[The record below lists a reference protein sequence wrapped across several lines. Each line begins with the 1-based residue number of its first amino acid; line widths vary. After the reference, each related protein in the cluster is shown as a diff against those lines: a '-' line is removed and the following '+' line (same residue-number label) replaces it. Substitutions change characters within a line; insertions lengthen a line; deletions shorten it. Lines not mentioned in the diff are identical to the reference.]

1 MTFNMPPSTPQFLPV
16 SRANMTARGWDE
28 LDVLLITG
36 DAYVDHPSFGA
47 AVIGRVLESDGFRV
61 GIIAQ
66 PDWRN
71 VESLKVLGRPRLF
84 CGITAGNLDSMVSNY
99 TAARHKRRE
108 DAYTEG
114 GQTGKRPN
122 HAAVVYSHLCRRA
135 FPGVPIVLGGVEA
148 SLRRVAHYDYW
159 SNGFKP
165 SILLD
170 AKAELL
176 VFGMGE
182 HAARAIAQRLAAGRD
197 LSGIRGTA
205 RLLGA
210 KATATADFSKHL
222 ELPSWDALQQD
233 KYLLTPITKIVE
245 REQSPFNGRP
255 LLQRHGDR
263 AVVVE
268 SPAFPLKGPEMDALY
283 DLPFVRQPHPIYQK
297 TIPAFTMIKDSVTV
311 VRGCPAGCTFCGI
324 GVHQGKFLTS
334 RSKESVMKEIK
345 QMTEAPDFRGTISDL
360 GGPTANLYGCEN
372 DVEDAC
378 KVCRRPSCLHPTICS
393 KFHVESDPAIRL
405 MRAARQAEGVRHVHI
420 QSGIRMDVAFRT
432 PEYLRELIHHHVS
445 GHLKVAPEHLHPDVL
460 KRMRKPAGLFEQF
473 QEMFREESQAAG
485 KEQYLLPYFISSF
498 PGCGD
503 QEMGVVEKFLKNSNW
518 NLQQVQDFIP
528 LPLMPAT
535 AMYVTGLDYDTGQP
549 ITVAR
554 NAGDRYRQRQ
564 ALAPNQRPGETCGP
578 GRKPKWQP
586 QKPMTAVLTDDEAA
600 PNW

>member
-1 MTFNMPPSTPQFLPV
+1 MD
-16 SRANMTARGWDE
+16 ARDWAE

-36 DAYVDHPSFGA
+36 DAYIDHPSFGA
-47 AVIGRVLESDGFRV
+47 AVIGRVLEADGFRV

-71 VESLKVLGRPRLF
+71 VEALKIMGRPRLF
-84 CGITAGNLDSMVSNY
+84 CGITSGNLDSMVSNY

-108 DAYTEG
+108 DAYTEDG
-114 GQTGKRPN
+114 VTGKRPN
-122 HAAVVYSHLCRRA
+122 HAAVVYSQLCRRA

-159 SNGFKP
+159 SDGFKP

-170 AKAELL
+170 AKADLL

-182 HAARAIAQRLAAGRD
+182 NAVREIAQRLNDGQD
-197 LSGIRGTA
+197 IGGIRGTA
-205 RLLGA
+205 RLLGG
-210 KATATADFSKHL
+210 KASAALDYTKLL
-222 ELPSWDALQQD
+222 EIPSYDALLKD
-233 KYLLTPITKIVE
+233 KNLITPITKIVE
-245 REQSPFNGRP
+245 REQSPFNGRV
-255 LLQRHGDR
+255 LVQRHGDR
-263 AVVVE
+263 AVVIE
-268 SPAFPLKGPEMDALY
+268 SPSFPLKSAEMDALY
-283 DLPFVRQPHPIYQK
+283 DLPFVRRPHPTYK
-297 TIPAFTMIKDSVTV
+297 KVIPAFTMIKDSVTV

-334 RSKESVMKEIK
+334 RSEKSVMKEIK
-345 QMTEAPDFRGTISDL
+345 QMTEEPDFRGTISDL

-378 KVCRRPSCLHPTICS
+378 KVCRRPSCLHPTICT
-393 KFHVESDPAIRL
+393 KFHVESDPAIQL
-405 MRAARQAEGVRHVHI
+405 MRAARKAEGVKHVHI

-432 PEYLRELIHHHVS
+432 PEYLKELIHHHVS
-445 GHLKVAPEHLHPDVL
+445 GHLKVAPEHLDASVL

-473 QEMFREESQAAG
+473 QTLFRDESKAAG
-485 KEQYLLPYFISSF
+485 KEQYLTPYFISSF
-498 PGCGD
+498 PGCGEK
-503 QEMGVVEKFLKNSNW
+503 EMGVVEKFLKKENW

-535 AMYVTGLDYDTGQP
+535 AMYVTGLDYDTGTP

-554 NAGDRYRQRQ
+554 GAGDRYRQRQ
-564 ALAPNQRPGETCGP
+564 ALAPNQRMPESRGP
-578 GRKPKWQP
+578 ARRPNWQK
-586 QKPMTAVLTDDEAA
+586 QKPLAVMETEDEENA

>member
-1 MTFNMPPSTPQFLPV
+1 MT
-16 SRANMTARGWDE
+16 RADMTLRGWSE

-36 DAYVDHPSFGA
+36 DAYIDHPSFGA
-47 AVIGRVLESDGFRV
+47 AVIGRVLEADGFRV

-71 VESLKVLGRPRLF
+71 VEALQVMGRPRLF
-84 CGITAGNLDSMVSNY
+84 AGITSGNLDSMVSNY

-108 DAYTEG
+108 DAYTEDG
-114 GQTGKRPN
+114 VTGKRPN
-122 HAAVVYSHLCRRA
+122 HAAVVYSQLCRRA

-159 SNGFKP
+159 SDGFKP

-170 AKAELL
+170 AKADLL

-182 HAARAIAQRLAAGRD
+182 HAAREIAKRLNDGQD
-197 LSGIRGTA
+197 IGGIRGTA

-210 KATATADFSKHL
+210 KAAAALDVSKML
-222 ELPSWDALQQD
+222 ELPSYDALLKD
-233 KYLLTPITKIVE
+233 KNLLTPITKIVE
-245 REQSPFNGRP
+245 REQSPFNGRV
-255 LLQRHGDR
+255 LVQRHGDR
-263 AVVVE
+263 AVVIE
-268 SPAFPLKGPEMDALY
+268 SPSFTLKSAEMDALY
-283 DLPFVRQPHPIYQK
+283 DLPFVRRPHPMYRK

-334 RSKESVMKEIK
+334 RSEKSVMKEIK
-345 QMTEAPDFRGTISDL
+345 QMTEEPDFRGTISDL

-372 DVEDAC
+372 DIEDAC
-378 KVCRRPSCLHPTICS
+378 KVCRRPSCLHPTICT
-393 KFHVESDPAIRL
+393 KFHVESDPAIQL
-405 MRAARQAEGVRHVHI
+405 MRAARKAEGVKHVHI

-432 PEYLRELIHHHVS
+432 PEYLKELIHHHVS
-445 GHLKVAPEHLHPDVL
+445 GHLKVAPEHLEASVL

-473 QEMFREESQAAG
+473 QTLFRDESKAAG
-485 KEQYLLPYFISSF
+485 KEQYLTPYFISSF

-503 QEMGVVEKFLKNSNW
+503 KEMGVVEKFLKKENW

-535 AMYVTGLDYDTGQP
+535 AMYVTGLDYDTGTP

-554 NAGDRYRQRQ
+554 GAGDRYRQRQ
-564 ALAPNQRPGETCGP
+564 ALAPNQRMPDSRGP
-578 GRKPKWQP
+578 ARRPNWQK
-586 QKPMTAVLTDDEAA
+586 QKPLAVMETEDEENA